1 MAYEELKNAIKQVI
15 KQNGN
20 QEITGSTM
28 QNTLLSMV
36 NNIPEVVQTI
46 GESVYSVMSQ
56 KAVNNEIDDVNARV
70 EAESTVFHMNIGGY
84 IRLTDGNVTNTPW
97 SGYSDFINIE
107 NVLEI
112 TGGNLTSTGA
122 SVAFYDEN
130 KKYLKDI
137 SVAGTGSGNQLV
149 TITDDIRSKAKYAR
163 VSFYASTESISKE
176 LRVLYVNKYVNNPRN
191 AGVKVD
197 NVSVYIP
204 KNYNNLGIIDYQL
217 PIADINHIAIYGQS
231 LSTGQQG
238 CPVISTENFRGNLM
252 VGQYE
257 WLGGE
262 GSNNKSGL
270 NPLKASSIKG
280 DGYIPTGISD
290 QTNGETPAL
299 TFTNAAKALFDSY
312 VAHIVD
318 RKFLDT
324 SSGTGGNSIE
334 TLSKNYPPTKGA
346 LYKNFANA
354 LSTVKSL
361 VNRENKSVVCTALVW
376 MQGEWNESQH
386 ENKGWTGNSPATAD
400 TDDYQKML
408 LGGQTSDG
416 VHHNGLINDMIED
429 VMTTYG
435 QENMPIVLGTTI
447 GRNFHRF
454 FENPIDMALLR
465 ASNASKGKFVLVT
478 PDYRVT
484 DRNGHLDANGY
495 RWCGEFLAKVW
506 YKRVIL
512 KQDWHP
518 LQPVKITKCDNT
530 SILIKFNVPEPPL
543 EFDTWQ
549 VKQGSNYGFSIRND
563 GTAVTIKSVEIYS
576 PTEVMIKTNLEL
588 TGTVEIAYATAG
600 NTYGN
605 LRDSDKWIA
614 FGKYTDLDSLV
625 ENPAGVSYR
634 PSFEPTDKDGNN
646 IYGKKYPM
654 QNFCVPFYYK
664 LDKKT
669 VIEIN
674 F

>member
-1 MAYEELKNAIKQVI
+1 MATIDEIKQQAEAVKNATQVGENTAERVGGALACLAEI
-15 KQNGN
+15 AEQQNA
-20 QEITGSTM
+20 
-28 QNTLLSMV
+28 
-36 NNIPEVVQTI
+36 
-46 GESVYSVMSQ
+46 
-56 KAVNNEIDDVNARV
+56 KV

-84 IRLTDGNVTNTPW
+84 IRLIDGNVSNTPW

-112 TGGNLTSTGA
+112 TGGFLTSTGA
-122 SVAFYDEN
+122 AVAFYDEN
-130 KKYLKDI
+130 KQYLKDI
-137 SVAGTGSGNQLV
+137 SVAGTGNEAQLIV

-163 VSFYASTESISKE
+163 VSFYAQNESLSKKR
-176 LRVLYVNKYVNNPRN
+176 RVLYVNKYVNNPRN
-191 AGVKVD
+191 ASIKVD

-204 KNYNNLGIIDYQL
+204 RNYNNLGIIDYQL

-238 CPVISTENFRGNLM
+238 CPVISKNNFRGNLM

-257 WLGGE
+257 WLGGT
-262 GSNNKSGL
+262 GSNNRSGL
-270 NPLKASSIKG
+270 NLLKAIPVAG
-280 DGYIPTGISD
+280 ENYIPTGISD

-324 SSGTGGNSIE
+324 SSGAGGNSIE

-386 ENKGWTGNSPATAD
+386 ENQGWTGNSPATAD

-435 QENMPIVLGTTI
+435 QENTPIVLGTTI

-518 LQPVKITKCDNT
+518 LQPIKITKRDNT

-549 VKQGSNYGFSIRND
+549 VKQGANYGFSIRNN
-563 GTAVTIKSVEIYS
+563 GAAVTIKSVEICS
-576 PTEVMIKTNLEL
+576 PTEVIIKTNLEL

-634 PSFEPTDKDGNN
+634 PSFEPTDKEGNK

-654 QNFCVPFYYK
+654 HNFCVPFYYK
-664 LDKKT
+664 LDKKNM
-669 VIEIN
+669 IEIY